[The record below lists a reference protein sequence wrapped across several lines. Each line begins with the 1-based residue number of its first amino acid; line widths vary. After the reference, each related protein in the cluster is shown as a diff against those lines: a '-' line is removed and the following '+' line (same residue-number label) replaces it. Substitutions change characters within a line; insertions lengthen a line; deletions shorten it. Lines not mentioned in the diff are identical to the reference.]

1 MLQEEL
7 THHLGYERYQK
18 REHQGSNLRNGSS
31 TKSLKGKYGS
41 IAISEG
47 SLLRQVH
54 LNREGEFEPLLIAKH
69 QSEFGDLEGK
79 ILSLYAKGM
88 SVSVGSLFGT
98 GYPGTFTRSLWTGV
112 IHCLH

>member
-1 MLQEEL
+1 LRQEEL

-18 REHQGSNLRNGSS
+18 REHQGSNSRNGSS
-31 TKSLKGKYGS
+31 TKNLKGEYGS

-69 QSEFGDLEGK
+69 KCEFGDLVRRIPSGK
-79 ILSLYAKGM
+79 VRFSLCMPNG
-88 SVSVGSLFGT
+88 
-98 GYPGTFTRSLWTGV
+98 
-112 IHCLH
+112 